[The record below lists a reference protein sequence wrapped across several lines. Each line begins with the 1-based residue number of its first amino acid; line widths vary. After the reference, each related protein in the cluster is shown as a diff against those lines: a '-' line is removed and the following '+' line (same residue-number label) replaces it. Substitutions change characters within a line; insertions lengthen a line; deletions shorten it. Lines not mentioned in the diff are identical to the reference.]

1 MVFGPEL
8 TREVVDRAKVA
19 IRQRMRAV
27 RTAHPAAALAERNAR
42 IVARLAA
49 LPELA
54 QARSVALFWP
64 LAARHEV
71 DLTAL
76 DQSLRDAGIALYYP
90 GVTAGDG
97 GTLSTDLRLT
107 RSAADLAV
115 RSQRFAE
122 PPPDATAAKRGD
134 VDVVIVPAL
143 AVGANGHRI
152 GYGMGFYD
160 ALLPDFLPPAKAIVV
175 AYDFQLLAEL
185 PALEHDVPCDIVVT
199 DARTLVVRA

>member
-8 TREVVDRAKVA
+8 TREVIDRAKVA
-19 IRQRMRAV
+19 IRQRMRAL

-54 QARSVALFWP
+54 AARSVALFWP
-64 LAARHEV
+64 LAERREV

-76 DQSLRDAGIALYYP
+76 DQTLRASGKNLYYP

-97 GTLSTDLRLT
+97 GKLSTDLRLT
-107 RSAADLAV
+107 RSASDLAI
-115 RSQRFAE
+115 RGQRFAE
-122 PPPDATAAKRGD
+122 PPPDAPAAKRGD

-160 ALLPDFLPPAKAIVV
+160 ALLPDFLPPAKAVVV

-199 DARTLVVRA
+199 DARTIVVRD